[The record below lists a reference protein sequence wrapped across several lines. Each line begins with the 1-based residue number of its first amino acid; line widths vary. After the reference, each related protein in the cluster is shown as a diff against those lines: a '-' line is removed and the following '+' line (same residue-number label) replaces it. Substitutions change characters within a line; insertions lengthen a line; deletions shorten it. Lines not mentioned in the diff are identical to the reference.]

1 MSVDSPAKPALP
13 DAAPPPARPAA
24 RDRQRRKG
32 SALALR
38 NWRVPWR
45 LIALI
50 AIPTVV
56 AMAFAGL
63 RVEAAADSAATFGR
77 SAQLAVLGQQVT
89 ALAQAMEDERDLT
102 ATFIANGRPAAGRA
116 ALRRQYAVTDAR
128 AQTVRTQIREVGS
141 AFPAQTRADAANV
154 IARIGDLPD
163 LRSYASASSAPAL
176 TAITAYTLANAD
188 LFTLDDDIA
197 QQAGSSALVGKVR
210 ALGALSRMKDQTS
223 LQRAILEAALISRQF
238 TTGTLNTLIGA
249 QAQQATDLASFETSA
264 TLGDTQILNNTVAG
278 PRVDQAQAL
287 EQRAIVVGQSGGTLN
302 LGATASRRW
311 YADMSYTVDRMS
323 LAERQLADSIARQA
337 QALHQGAMRSLLLTA
352 GVAAAVLIFVL
363 LATLIIARSM
373 VHPLRQLKAG
383 ALEVAGVRLPSEV
396 RELSMAK
403 DADQA
408 VDVEPIGVHSTDE
421 IGQVARAFDQVHE
434 EAVRL
439 AADEARLRGSVS
451 AMFVSLSRRSQ
462 SLLERLLRLIDSLEL
477 GEQDSERLSDLFRMD
492 HLATRMRRNSEN
504 LLVLAGQEPAR
515 RWAEPV
521 SLADVARA
529 AVSEI
534 EQYERVVLDMQPGL
548 GVTGNAVA
556 DVVHLLAEIIE
567 NATTFS
573 AKSTHVTVSG
583 HALRSGGVLINV
595 IDGGMGMTQEQL
607 TQVNWRLENPPAAD
621 VEVSR
626 HMGLFAVA
634 HLAARHGIR
643 VRLRKSADGGLI
655 AHVWLPDAL
664 ISHDSSPARWES
676 IRSARASAVVQA
688 VTRGARFPQG
698 PAAADSA
705 AAFSLAAAPLAEA
718 PLTEAPATAG
728 LTGAGPAGN
737 RPFPAGPVA
746 ATPPVQGSAVIVPE
760 PSLPPPETRLPIF
773 ESVESDWFRAR
784 RRPPRRGAAPVEPR
798 RAGRPWT
805 SPGDDGWRAARA
817 VLAPTTGGLTTSGLP
832 RRTPQA
838 NLVPGSAGAREARPV
853 RPADTAEVMS
863 SRLAGFQRGSRR
875 GRAAAAPPAPPP
887 VEPP

>member
-1 MSVDSPAKPALP
+1 MTV
-13 DAAPPPARPAA
+13 AAPPVRHAVAKARAG
-24 RDRQRRKG
+24 RKG
-32 SALALR
+32 AALALR

-89 ALAQAMEDERDLT
+89 ALAQAMEDERDLS
-102 ATFIANGRPAAGRA
+102 ATFIADGRPAVGRA
-116 ALRRQYAVTDAR
+116 ALRRRYAVTDAL
-128 AQTVRTQIREVGS
+128 AQAVRTQIQQVGR
-141 AFPAQTRADAANV
+141 AFPAQTRADAADV
-154 IARIGDLPD
+154 IARVGDLPG
-163 LRSYASASSAPAL
+163 LRSYATASDAPAF
-176 TAITAYTLANAD
+176 TAITAYSLANAD

-210 ALGALSRMKDQTS
+210 ALGSLSRMKDQTS
-223 LQRAILEAALISRQF
+223 LQRAILEGALVMRQF
-238 TTGTLNTLIGA
+238 PTGTLDALIGA

-264 TLGDTQILNNTVAG
+264 TLGDTQALNNTVAG
-278 PRVDQAQAL
+278 PRVDQARAL
-287 EQRAIVVGQSGGTLN
+287 EQRAIVLGESGGTLN
-302 LGATASRRW
+302 LGPATGRQW
-311 YADMSYTVDRMS
+311 YADMSYTVGRMRR
-323 LAERQLADSIARQA
+323 AERQLAGSIARQA
-337 QALHQGAMRSLLLTA
+337 GALHQGAMRSLLLTA
-352 GVAAAVLIFVL
+352 GVAVVVLIFVL

-373 VHPLRQLKAG
+373 VRPLRQLKAG

-396 RELSMAK
+396 RELSTAK
-403 DADQA
+403 GAGQA
-408 VDVEPIGVHSTDE
+408 VEVEPIGVHSTDE

-477 GEQDSERLSDLFRMD
+477 GEQDSERLADLFRMD

-504 LLVLAGQEPAR
+504 LLVLAGQEPPR

-534 EQYERVVLDMQPGL
+534 EHYERVLLDIQPGL

-573 AKSTHVTVSG
+573 AKSTQVTVSG
-583 HALRSGGVLINV
+583 HTLRSGGVLINV
-595 IDGGMGMTQEQL
+595 IDGGIGMSEERL
-607 TQVNWRLENPPAAD
+607 TQVNWRLTKPPSAD
-621 VEVSR
+621 AEVSR

-634 HLAARHGIR
+634 HLAGRHGIR
-643 VRLRKSADGGLI
+643 VRLRKAATGGLI

-664 ISHDSSPARWES
+664 ISHDSQPTHWQSGRA
-676 IRSARASAVVQA
+676 AQASAVVQA
-688 VTRGARFPQG
+688 VTRATGYPQD
-698 PAAADSA
+698 PAAADHTAADPA
-705 AAFSLAAAPLAEA
+705 AAFSPAAAPLAETPLAAA
-718 PLTEAPATAG
+718 PVLAGPPATEP
-728 LTGAGPAGN
+728 LPE
-737 RPFPAGPVA
+737 
-746 ATPPVQGSAVIVPE
+746 PPSVVVPE
-760 PSLPPPETRLPIF
+760 PLLPPPETRLPIF

-784 RRPPRRGAAPVEPR
+784 RRTPRRGVAPVEPR

-805 SPGDDGWRAARA
+805 SPGDDGWRAAQA
-817 VLAPTTGGLTTSGLP
+817 VLAPVTGGLTASGLP

-838 NLVPGSAGAREARPV
+838 NLVPGSAGTQDDRRSM
-853 RPADTAEVMS
+853 PADTAEVMS
-863 SRLAGFQRGSRR
+863 RRLAGFQRGSRR
-875 GRAAAAPPAPPP
+875 ARPAAAPAAQPP